1 MIVIAKYAL
10 RYESTKIISRLTDDL
25 LIFAMYLCICYV
37 SAMYSRLS
45 DMLEKFFLRIKTFV
59 TYFILRAFL

>member
-25 LIFAMYLCICYV
+25 LIFAMYLVAWLC
-37 SAMYSRLS
+37 
-45 DMLEKFFLRIKTFV
+45 
-59 TYFILRAFL
+59 